1 MKRKI
6 LIFICRVL
14 KIPTLFMINKSQKEL
29 YKHNVARFYKSFF
42 YRDRLL
48 NEFNERLEKEP
59 VFTNREKKRM
69 RREFLFWWHF
79 MGFEP
84 EEYFLN
90 NFYEEKLKNKLNY
103 VSRWRMN
110 VFQSSVNYGED
121 RKYLDDKRLFNER
134 FKKLLGRDCLDA
146 SAANKQEVLSF
157 FENHKVVFVKPV
169 DGSSGS
175 GIFIVEWQK
184 ESDERKTQLLND
196 CVGKEYLLE
205 ERIEQKGWLNEIN
218 PSSVNTIRMN
228 TLLHPDGKVDLVNA
242 FLRTGRSGQIVDNAH
257 AGGILWHINA
267 LNGEITYGAHAW
279 GKKILA
285 HPDSK
290 VTLAGQKI
298 PRFSEAI
305 EVVKQ
310 AALLVSSVKQAGWD
324 VVISDDGIFLIE
336 GNSGSG
342 IWNMSSNTKPWTMF
356 KKYLY
361 KYNVKITDR
370 F

>member
-1 MKRKI
+1 MKKKL
-6 LIFICRVL
+6 LIFVSRAL
-14 KIPTLFMINKSQKEL
+14 KTPTLFMRNKTQKEL
-29 YKHNVARFYKSFF
+29 YKHNVQRFFGSFF
-42 YRDRLL
+42 CKNKML
-48 NEFNERLEKEP
+48 NEFEERLEKDP
-59 VFTNREKKRM
+59 VFTKREKKRM

-79 MGFEP
+79 MGLEP

-110 VFQSSVNYGED
+110 VFQDSVNHGED
-121 RKYLDDKRLFNER
+121 RKYMDDKRLFNER
-134 FKKLLGRDCLDA
+134 FKKLLGRDYLDA
-146 SAANKQEVLSF
+146 GAANKQEVLSF
-157 FENHKVVFVKPV
+157 FEKHKVVFVKPT
-169 DGSSGS
+169 DGSSGR
-175 GIFIVEWQK
+175 GIFLVEWQK
-184 ESDERKTQLLND
+184 ESDERKKQLLND
-196 CVGKEYLLE
+196 CVDKKYLLE

-218 PSSVNTIRMN
+218 PTSVNTIRMN
-228 TLLHPDGKVDLVNA
+228 TLLHSDGKVDLVNA
-242 FLRTGRSGQIVDNAH
+242 FLRTGRRGQIIDNAH

-279 GKKILA
+279 GKKLLA

-290 VTLAGQKI
+290 IHLSGQKI
-298 PRFSEAI
+298 PRLREAI

-310 AALLVSSVKQAGWD
+310 AALLVPSVTQAGWD

-342 IWNMSSNTKPWTMF
+342 IWNMSSKTKPWTMF

-361 KYNVKITDR
+361 KNNVKITDR